1 VCELPG
7 TMERCSHPLCDPYC
21 NYGTVISEY
30 VKQPELAYQ
39 VKQTKVS
46 GSILGVEVRSL
57 EWQRALYL
65 ALWYTYLYHTTLSST
80 PIRNIQSADLDS
92 FHK

>member
-1 VCELPG
+1 
-7 TMERCSHPLCDPYC
+7 MERCSHPLCDPYC

-57 EWQRALYL
+57 E
-65 ALWYTYLYHTTLSST
+65 
-80 PIRNIQSADLDS
+80 
-92 FHK
+92 